1 MLKKIENKKD
11 DPTLSDAQKF
21 VGGYVELV
29 RLKDGILI
37 VNEEGKIKQLDY
49 NEPASKLYAESYG
62 DLDIIL
68 LLSIVKLSYFGCG
81 PRVLC
86 SV

>member
-1 MLKKIENKKD
+1 MLKKIENKND
-11 DPTLSDAQKF
+11 NPTLSDAQKF

-37 VNEEGKIKQLDY
+37 VNEEGKIKQLEY

-62 DLDIIL
+62 DLDI
-68 LLSIVKLSYFGCG
+68 FGCCNWIKYK
-81 PRVLC
+81 L
-86 SV
+86 